1 MFMAGFRAKPS
12 YIRLKLTV
20 KGGNM
25 KVEAV
30 LFDLFDTLLLVNP
43 EFYMPSLRKLHRYLA
58 EHEVNAS
65 FEDFT
70 RAYFEVRDRLYEE
83 TIESLEEPH
92 FTTRISQTL
101 QKLGY
106 NSVSEDIISEAA
118 TVFSEEMTRYISLDK
133 ETVSTLTA
141 LHGKYKLG
149 VITNSPFP
157 ENVRNALDKF
167 HLKMFFDTVII
178 SGEVN
183 KRKPSKE
190 IFKKALKT
198 LNIDPSRTVFIGDTP
213 NADIIGAKNVGIK
226 AILIKR
232 SSPISNNYASLVWRE
247 PDGNIRPEPDTVIS
261 HLSQLPNILEKS

>member
-1 MFMAGFRAKPS
+1 
-12 YIRLKLTV
+12 
-20 KGGNM
+20 M

-30 LFDLFDTLLLVNP
+30 LFDLFDTLLLVDP
-43 EFYMPSLRKLHRYLA
+43 EFYMPSLRRLHQYLA

-70 RAYFEVRDRLYEE
+70 REYFEVRDRLYKE

-101 QKLGY
+101 QRLGY
-106 NSVSEDIISEAA
+106 NVSSETISQAA
-118 TVFSEEMTRYISLDK
+118 TVFSEEMARYVSLDK
-133 ETVSTLTA
+133 ETVSTLST
-141 LHGKYKLG
+141 LYGKYKLG

-157 ENVRNALDKF
+157 ENVRNVLNKF
-167 HLKMFFDTVII
+167 HLGTFFDVVII

-198 LNIDPSRTVFIGDTP
+198 LNIDPSKTVFIGDTP

-232 SSPISNNYASLVWRE
+232 NSLLPNNSASLVWRE
-247 PDGNIRPEPDTVIS
+247 PDGNIRFEPDRVIS
-261 HLSQLPNILEKS
+261 HLSELPSILEKC